1 MIEKK
6 IYDFLSERASVPVYM
21 TEPAEGIADEYILIH
36 KSGGRVSNR
45 IRSALLLVKCIS
57 TKSLYRAAEIC
68 EEVISLMDDAVT
80 LDEVASCTPNS
91 PGYNNSDTA
100 SMQYRY
106 DATFDITH
114 Y

>member
-1 MIEKK
+1 MIEKV

-21 TEPAEGIADEYILIH
+21 AEPAEGIAEEYILIH
-36 KSGGRVSNR
+36 KSGGRYENR
-45 IRSALLLVKCIS
+45 ITSALLLIKCIS
-57 TKSLYRAAEIC
+57 TQSLYRAAEIC
-68 EEVISLMDDAVT
+68 DEVISIMDDAVT
-80 LDEVASCTPNS
+80 LDEVASCRPNS

>member
-1 MIEKK
+1 MIEKV
-6 IYDFLSERASVPVYM
+6 IYDFLRERASVPVYM
-21 TEPAEGIADEYILIH
+21 AEPAEGIADEYILIH
-36 KSGGRVSNR
+36 KSGGRYENR
-45 IRSALLLVKCIS
+45 ITSALLLIKCIS
-57 TKSLYRAAEIC
+57 TQSLYRAAEIC
-68 EEVISLMDDAVT
+68 DEVISIMDDAVT
-80 LDEVASCTPNS
+80 LDEVASCRPNS